1 MAQQQ
6 QPPTGEGRCSSEADE
21 LADCAAQFGNIDVGA
36 CLSCVST
43 AIVMAS
49 SSGANA
55 TTATTTTC
63 RSYNATFCTSIQSD
77 CQASCDDYRCGA
89 EFSLY
94 YLCEADANYKNVTA
108 ETPDEQGLCD
118 INCGSIGNSSD
129 STGTDTD
136 TGTGTNNGTAPST
149 DDGDSSG
156 NGGNGGNEPGSCNA
170 TWNDLR
176 MCLVDQG
183 RDASAQQECDSCIQ
197 DAIPISDGSSTTTSS
212 VDCSALNEQYC
223 NAVTSCETV
232 CARAACAAEFDVQL
246 RCAAEVRSS
255 SSSSGSNCQIT
266 SCGSDATSAAAL
278 SGRDAWMNRLG
289 GAAAT
294 LAAAVVVALA
304 S

>member
-1 MAQQQ
+1 MAQQQQQQQ

-43 AIVMAS
+43 AIVLAS
-49 SSGANA
+49 AAN
-55 TTATTTTC
+55 TTTC
-63 RSYNATFCTSIQSD
+63 RSYNATFCTSVQSG

-94 YLCEADANYKNVTA
+94 YLCEADANYKNVTT

-129 STGTDTD
+129 STGTGSG

-149 DDGDSSG
+149 DDGNSS
-156 NGGNGGNEPGSCNA
+156 GNGGNEPGSCNA

-197 DAIPISDGSSTTTSS
+197 DAIPISDATSTTS

-232 CARAACAAEFDVQL
+232 CARAACAAELDVQL
-246 RCAAEVRSS
+246 RCAAEVKSS
-255 SSSSGSNCQIT
+255 SSSSGSACRIT
-266 SCGSDATSAAAL
+266 SCGSDATSAAATVAL
-278 SGRDAWMNRLG
+278 SIRDAWMNRLR
-289 GAAAT
+289 GAAFT
-294 LAAAVVVALA
+294 VAAAFVVALA